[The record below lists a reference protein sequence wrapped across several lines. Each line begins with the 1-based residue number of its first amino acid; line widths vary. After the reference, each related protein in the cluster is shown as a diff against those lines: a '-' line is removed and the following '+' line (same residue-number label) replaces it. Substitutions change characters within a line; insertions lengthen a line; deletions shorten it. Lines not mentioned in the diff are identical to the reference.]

1 MSDITNI
8 QNRNLGDLLRIFG
21 SKQAT
26 DALKEMAKVKASTW
40 TDIKDTVSD
49 LSTLS
54 TGGGT
59 GAIINSFRDTIEL
72 SLEGAISPLSNEV
85 NQLITDWMTENITPF
100 LTDISNDLA
109 NFISENRVGGTAGGI
124 AGQILAYFIPGG
136 RIWEII
142 GSLIGAAI
150 EDFFTNPKSPSDLW
164 FGGLYDFIQDF
175 EDKMFVD
182 AENKS
187 KEVIELTREEIVR
200 NRRLGG
206 ETLTAIKNVERIINE
221 NFVEEQEER
230 RQIIE
235 EQRVQRRLGIQRVF

>member
-59 GAIINSFRDTIEL
+59 GAIISSFRDTVEL
-72 SLEGAISPLSNEV
+72 TIAQQFSPLSNEV
-85 NQLITDWMTENITPF
+85 NQLITDWITTNITPILNTIISD
-100 LTDISNDLA
+100 LTNLVSDNS
-109 NFISENRVGGTAGGI
+109 AGGLI
-124 AGQILAYFIPGG
+124 GGIVGSVASIFLPGG
-136 RIWEII
+136 PILVAIGSII
-142 GSLIGAAI
+142 GAGIEAGIKEVREDVSNTRNAIVLQFI
-150 EDFFTNPKSPSDLW
+150 EDAKRDV
-164 FGGLYDFIQDF
+164 QA
-175 EDKMFVD
+175 KVD
-182 AENKS
+182 AQEFRNNF
-187 KEVIELTREEIVR
+187 ER

-235 EQRVQRRLGIQRVF
+235 EQRIQRRLGTQAVF